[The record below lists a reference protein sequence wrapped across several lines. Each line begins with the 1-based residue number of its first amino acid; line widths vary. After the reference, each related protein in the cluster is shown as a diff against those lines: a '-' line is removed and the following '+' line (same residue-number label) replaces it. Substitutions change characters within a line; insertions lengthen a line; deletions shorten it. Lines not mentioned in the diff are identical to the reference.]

1 MRARRK
7 SRKRT
12 DQPEDG
18 VTAEQEKIKQAKPVN
33 PLTALRPMKLIRQ
46 VLNNPDLGYQAMVI
60 LLALTSDQVK
70 MDRRINTMSSSI
82 DSLRNITEVLNT
94 SVRSLKSAAEAPR
107 QIRKLINPGGS

>member
-7 SRKRT
+7 SRKRA
-12 DQPEDG
+12 DQPEAG
-18 VTAEQEKIKQAKPVN
+18 VSSDQEEVKQAKPVS
-33 PLTALRPMKLIRQ
+33 PFSALRPMKLIRQ
-46 VLNNPDLGYQAMVI
+46 VLNNPDIGYQAMVI
-60 LLALTSDQVK
+60 LIALTSDQVN

-94 SVRSLKSAAEAPR
+94 SVRSLKTAAEAPR